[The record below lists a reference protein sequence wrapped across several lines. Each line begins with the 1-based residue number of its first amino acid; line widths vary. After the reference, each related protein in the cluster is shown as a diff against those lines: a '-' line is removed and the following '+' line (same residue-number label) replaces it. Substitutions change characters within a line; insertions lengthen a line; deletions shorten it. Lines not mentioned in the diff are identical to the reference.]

1 MDRTA
6 NWCSHGRWFSLA
18 INMGYNGNVRLQQQ
32 TMGMLGWMMGVH
44 VLRLANADVKQD
56 NKN

>member
-6 NWCSHGRWFSLA
+6 NWCSHGRCWFTLA

-32 TMGMLGWMMGVH
+32 TMGMMGVH
-44 VLRLANADVKQD
+44 VLRLATADVKQR
-56 NKN
+56 